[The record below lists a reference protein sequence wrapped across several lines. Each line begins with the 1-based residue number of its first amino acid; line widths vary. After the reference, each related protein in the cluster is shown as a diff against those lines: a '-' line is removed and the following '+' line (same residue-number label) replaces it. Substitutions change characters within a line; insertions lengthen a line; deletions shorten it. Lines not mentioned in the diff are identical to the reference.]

1 MGRWA
6 DHPTVAWALG
16 LLALVFAA
24 IGAEP
29 YATSWNDGSRFA
41 SVESLVERDTF
52 CIDDSIFL
60 KPTPELSAR
69 GTPPYDLDNPL
80 LRQGTW
86 DRLFI
91 NGHWYSDK
99 PPLVSVPLAGIY
111 RVAMAFGVPRPS
123 ERPDIFAR
131 VMCVLLSGLPYA
143 IAVGCMW
150 TLGKRAGLPH
160 VWRFAWLAA
169 FAFASVLPTYTRSAN
184 SHIAQLG
191 AVAAICVLVCRIG
204 DYAARGRYAWGSL
217 VAAGFLTG
225 FAYNLDYGVG
235 PPLVPAILAVVALR
249 TRRILPVLVCGLAM
263 LPCIVTG
270 HAINYAIGNDWLRPL
285 NMHREYLDWPGSPFD
300 TTMTGVLRGN
310 FFPQLS
316 YVFDLLFG
324 KKGIFTHNLPLF
336 LALFT
341 GVSVLKRPG
350 RDRLE
355 LLALCAWCAIGW
367 LMYGVFSKN
376 HGGWCISIRW
386 FVPFVV
392 PGFWLLA
399 KVLVDRPE
407 FRRDFVLLSV
417 WGAFLS
423 GSAWIVGPWWPRNVP
438 LCWWVFGGAIVT
450 WGLLRYFAARAKRE
464 AVMLQL
470 PAPGRE
476 VGSKAA

>member
-6 DHPTVAWALG
+6 DHPTVAWVLG
-16 LLALVFAA
+16 MLALAFAA
-24 IGAEP
+24 VGAEP

-41 SVESLVERDTF
+41 SVESLIERGTF

-69 GTPPYDLDNPL
+69 GTPAYEPDNL
-80 LRQGTW
+80 LLLHGTL

-91 NGHWYSDK
+91 NDHWYSDK

-111 RVAMAFGVPRPS
+111 RAAMAFGVPRPS
-123 ERPDIFAR
+123 ERPDVFAW
-131 VMCVLLSGLPYA
+131 VMCLLLSGVPYA

-150 TLGKRAGLPH
+150 TLGKRAGLPP
-160 VWRFAWLAA
+160 VWRLAWLAA
-169 FAFASVLPTYTRSAN
+169 FALATVLPTYTRSAN

-191 AVAAICVLVCRIG
+191 AVAAICVLLCRIA
-204 DYAARGRYAWGSL
+204 DDAARGCCAWGSL

-235 PPLVPAILAVVALR
+235 PPLVPAVLAVVAIR
-249 TRRILPVLVCGLAM
+249 TRRIMPVLVGALAV
-263 LPCIVTG
+263 LPCVIAG
-270 HAINYAIGNDWLRPL
+270 HAINYAIGGDWLRPL
-285 NMHREYLDWPGSPFD
+285 NMHPEYLNWPGNPFS
-300 TTMTGVLRGN
+300 TTMTGILRERL
-310 FFPQLS
+310 FAQFTYTL
-316 YVFDLLFG
+316 DLLFG
-324 KKGIFTHNLPLF
+324 KKGIFTLNLPLF
-336 LALFT
+336 LALVA
-341 GVSVLKRPG
+341 GVRALKQPS

-355 LLALCAWCAIGW
+355 LLALCVWCAIGW

-399 KVLVDRPE
+399 KVLVARPE
-407 FRRDFVLLSV
+407 FRRDFALLSV

-438 LCWWVFGGAIVT
+438 LCWWVFGGTLLT
-450 WGLLRYFAARAKRE
+450 WGLLRYFASRTKRE
-464 AVMLQL
+464 AALL
-470 PAPGRE
+470 TFPAPGGE
-476 VGSKAA
+476 AEAKAA